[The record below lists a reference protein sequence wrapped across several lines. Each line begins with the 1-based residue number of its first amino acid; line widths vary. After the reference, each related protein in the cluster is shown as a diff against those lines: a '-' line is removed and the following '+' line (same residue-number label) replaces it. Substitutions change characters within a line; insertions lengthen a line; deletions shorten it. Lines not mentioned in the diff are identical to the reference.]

1 MDSQDSKTGRLLSK
15 SSPLE
20 VVADQGADGS
30 YEIRVERGATPAP
43 EVVVVRAD
51 AASAASG
58 GRGRRW
64 GLWLVAGAMALTGLG
79 WLIAGGG
86 ASRPTAARVDG
97 HSVPGSA
104 GEQPVEPAAA
114 ALREPATPVAMQQD
128 TGSPLPPTDPL
139 LEPNAVPLSAATA
152 LGVAVEPLVE
162 PVRAV
167 LPAAQEAAP
176 AGALNPEDE
185 GLEGEEGPD
194 PAAGESP
201 EGEAPE
207 GEPHPEDEG
216 LEGEEPAPE

>member
-1 MDSQDSKTGRLLSK
+1 MDSQGSKTGRLLSK
-15 SSPLE
+15 ASPLE

-43 EVVVVRAD
+43 EVVVVRAE
-51 AASAASG
+51 AVSVASA

-79 WLIAGGG
+79 WLVVGGG
-86 ASRPTAARVDG
+86 AGSRPTSLSVDG
-97 HSVPGSA
+97 HSVPGPA
-104 GEQPVEPAAA
+104 GEQPVEPAQ
-114 ALREPATPVAMQQD
+114 REAVAPVAAQD
-128 TGSPLPPTDPL
+128 TGSPMPPTDPL

-167 LPAAQEAAP
+167 LPAAQEAPP

-207 GEPHPEDEG
+207 GEPNPEDEG

>member
-43 EVVVVRAD
+43 EVVVVRAE
-51 AASAASG
+51 AASLASG

-64 GLWLVAGAMALTGLG
+64 GLWLVAGAMALTGMVCLV
-79 WLIAGGG
+79 AGGG
-86 ASRPTAARVDG
+86 GARPTSKSVEGVA
-97 HSVPGSA
+97 VPGPA
-104 GEQPVEPAAA
+104 GEPVEEP
-114 ALREPATPVAMQQD
+114 ALRGAVAPLAAQD
-128 TGSPLPPTDPL
+128 TGSPMPPTDPL

-176 AGALNPEDE
+176 EGELNPEDE

-201 EGEAPE
+201 EGESEE
-207 GEPHPEDEG
+207 GELNPEDEG

>member
-1 MDSQDSKTGRLLSK
+1 MDSQGSKTGRLLSK
-15 SSPLE
+15 ASPLE

-43 EVVVVRAD
+43 EVVVVRAE
-51 AASAASG
+51 AVAPTG

-79 WLIAGGG
+79 WLISGGG
-86 ASRPTAARVDG
+86 ASSRPTSLSVDG
-97 HSVPGSA
+97 AAVPGPA
-104 GEQPVEPAAA
+104 GEPAVEPAQREAA
-114 ALREPATPVAMQQD
+114 APMAAQD
-128 TGSPLPPTDPL
+128 TGSPIPPSDPL

-167 LPAAQEAAP
+167 LPAAAEPAP
-176 AGALNPEDE
+176 AGELNPEDE

-201 EGEAPE
+201 EGEPEE
-207 GEPHPEDEG
+207 GELNPEDEG

>member
-1 MDSQDSKTGRLLSK
+1 MDSEGSKTGRLLSK
-15 SSPLE
+15 ASPLE

-30 YEIRVERGATPAP
+30 YEIRVERGVTPAP
-43 EVVVVRAD
+43 EVVVARAE
-51 AASAASG
+51 AASVASG
-58 GRGRRW
+58 GRRW
-64 GLWLVAGAMALTGLG
+64 GLWLAAGAMALTGLV
-79 WLIAGGG
+79 WLVARGGD
-86 ASRPTAARVDG
+86 ARPDSLALDEQT
-97 HSVPGSA
+97 VPGAA
-104 GEQPVEPAAA
+104 GEPAVEPA
-114 ALREPATPVAMQQD
+114 LREAVAPLAAQD

-167 LPAAQEAAP
+167 LPAAQEAP
-176 AGALNPEDE
+176 PEGGLNPEDE

-207 GEPHPEDEG
+207 GEPNPEDEG

>member
-1 MDSQDSKTGRLLSK
+1 MDSQGSKTGRLLSK
-15 SSPLE
+15 ASPLE

-30 YEIRVERGATPAP
+30 YEIRVERGGTPAP
-43 EVVVVRAD
+43 EVVVVRAE
-51 AASAASG
+51 AASVASA

-64 GLWLVAGAMALTGLG
+64 GLWLVVGAMALTGLG
-79 WLIAGGG
+79 WLVAGRGG
-86 ASRPTAARVDG
+86 ASRPTSLSVDG
-97 HSVPGSA
+97 QSVPGPA
-104 GEQPVEPAAA
+104 GEPPAEPTLREAAA
-114 ALREPATPVAMQQD
+114 PLAAQD

-152 LGVAVEPLVE
+152 LGVALEPVVE

-176 AGALNPEDE
+176 EGELNPEDE

-194 PAAGESP
+194 PGAGESP
-201 EGEAPE
+201 EGEPEE
-207 GEPHPEDEG
+207 GELNPEDEG

>member
-1 MDSQDSKTGRLLSK
+1 MESQGSKTGRLLSK
-15 SSPLE
+15 PSPLE

-30 YEIRVERGATPAP
+30 YEIRVERGVTPTP
-43 EVVVVRAD
+43 DVVVVRAESV
-51 AASAASG
+51 APAG

-64 GLWLVAGAMALTGLG
+64 GLWLVVAAMALTGLG
-79 WLIAGGG
+79 WLVAGRGG
-86 ASRPTAARVDG
+86 ASRPTSLSVDG
-97 HSVPGSA
+97 QSVPGPA
-104 GEQPVEPAAA
+104 GEQPLEPAAA
-114 ALREPATPVAMQQD
+114 VLREPATPVAMQQD
-128 TGSPLPPTDPL
+128 TGSPMPPSDPL

-152 LGVAVEPLVE
+152 LGIAVEPVVE

-176 AGALNPEDE
+176 AGGVNPEDE
-185 GLEGEEGPD
+185 GLEGEDGPD

-207 GEPHPEDEG
+207 GEPNPEDEG

>member
-1 MDSQDSKTGRLLSK
+1 MDSQGSKTGRLLSK

-30 YEIRVERGATPAP
+30 YEIRVERGGTPAP
-43 EVVVVRAD
+43 EVVVARAE
-51 AASAASG
+51 AASVASA

-64 GLWLVAGAMALTGLG
+64 GLWLVVGAMALTGLG
-79 WLIAGGG
+79 WLVAGRGG
-86 ASRPTAARVDG
+86 ASRPTSLSVDG
-97 HSVPGSA
+97 QSVPGPA
-104 GEQPVEPAAA
+104 GEPPAEPTLREAAA
-114 ALREPATPVAMQQD
+114 PLAAQD

-152 LGVAVEPLVE
+152 LGVALEPVVE

-176 AGALNPEDE
+176 EGELNPEDE

-194 PAAGESP
+194 PGAGESP
-201 EGEAPE
+201 EGEPEE
-207 GEPHPEDEG
+207 GELNPEDEG